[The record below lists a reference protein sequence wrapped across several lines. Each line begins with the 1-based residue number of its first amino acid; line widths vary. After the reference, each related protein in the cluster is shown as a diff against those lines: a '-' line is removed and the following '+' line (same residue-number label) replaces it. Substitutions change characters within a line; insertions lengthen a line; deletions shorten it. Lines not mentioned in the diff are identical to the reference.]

1 MNDSNFRKV
10 AVLGAGVMGAQI
22 AAHLANAGVPVV
34 LFDLAAPSADTNGIV
49 TKALKGLQKLEPA
62 PFVTRDR
69 VNYID
74 VANYD
79 QHLEW
84 LRDCDLVIEAIAE
97 KLEWKESL
105 YAKIAPHLAPGAIIA
120 SNTSGL
126 SLAKL
131 SAVLPESLRADFCGV
146 HFFNPPRYMPLV
158 ELIPAPATR
167 PGVLDR
173 LEPWLV
179 SRLGKGVVR
188 AKDTPSFVANRIG
201 VMWLLAVAHH
211 TERLG
216 IAFDEVDALTGPAI
230 GLPKS
235 ATYRL
240 LDVVGLDT
248 LGHVIDGL
256 RSALPGDP
264 WERHYVVPGWIA
276 ALIEKG
282 MLGQKTGGGVYRKQG
297 RDITVLDPV
306 SGEYRPAAG
315 KVAPEVDEILRIR
328 DAGRR
333 LQQLRE
339 CRHPQAQLLWSCLRD
354 LFHYCAVTLAEIA
367 DNARDV
373 DLALRWGYGW
383 RRGPFEMWQE
393 AGWAQVAQMLREDVA
408 AGEAM
413 ASVPL
418 PAWVDGRDGVH
429 AAEGSWSASEGCLKP
444 RSTQP
449 VYQRQLFPERV
460 LGEVQVQGETV
471 WENEGLRLW
480 TLPTV
485 DAGILVASLKTKMH
499 VLAKPV
505 LEGLHEALERAGRG
519 YAGLVVWNEAPFAA
533 GANLRELL
541 DFVEAGDFDGLDR
554 HVREF
559 QRTALALRYSPVP
572 TVAAVQGMAL
582 GGGCEFAMHCTAR
595 VAAVESYLGLVE
607 AGVGLIPAG
616 GGCKEFALQAAAI
629 AARQQY
635 GEPNAALYASFAQL
649 SKAKV
654 SKSAQEAREMGF
666 LQPSDTILFNPNEL
680 LYVAIRKA
688 RALADVGHYP
698 PLRPRG
704 VKVAGRGGIAT
715 LEAGLV
721 NMRDGGFISAHD
733 YRVARAAAVA
743 LCGGEVDAGSL
754 VDEQWLLD
762 IERQQF
768 VALTRSPETQARI
781 RHMLDSG
788 KPLRN

>member
-22 AAHLANAGVPVV
+22 AAHLANAGQPVV
-34 LFDLAAPSADTNGIV
+34 LFDLAAPSGDPNGIV
-49 TKALKGLQKLEPA
+49 TKSLKGLQKLEPA

-69 VNYID
+69 VNFID
-74 VANYD
+74 AANYD
-79 QHLEW
+79 QHLEL
-84 LRDCDLVIEAIAE
+84 LRGCDLVIEAIAE
-97 KLEWKESL
+97 RLEWKESL

-131 SAVLPESLRADFCGV
+131 SEVLPEALRPDFCGV

-167 PGVLDR
+167 PDVLDR

-179 SRLGKGVVR
+179 SRLGKGVLR
-188 AKDTPSFVANRIG
+188 ARDTPSFVANRIG
-201 VMWLLAVAHH
+201 VMWLLAVSHH

-216 IAFDEVDALTGPAI
+216 LAFDEVDALTGPAI

-248 LGHVIDGL
+248 FGHVIDGL
-256 RSALPGDP
+256 RSALPDDP
-264 WERHYVVPGWIA
+264 WRQHYVVPGWAA
-276 ALIEKG
+276 ALIAKG

-297 RDITVLDPV
+297 REITVLDPV
-306 SGEYRPAAG
+306 SGDHRPAAG
-315 KVAPEVDEILRIR
+315 RIAPEVDEILRIR
-328 DAGRR
+328 DAGSR
-333 LQQLRE
+333 LRQLRD
-339 CRHPQAQLLWSCLRD
+339 CPHPQARLLWSCLRD
-354 LFHYCAVTLAEIA
+354 LFHYCALTLAEIA

-383 RRGPFEMWQE
+383 RQGPFEMWQE
-393 AGWAQVAQMLREDVA
+393 AGWAQVAQLLREDIA

-413 ASVPL
+413 AAVPL

-429 AAEGSWSASEGCLKP
+429 AADGSWSASEGRLKP
-444 RSTQP
+444 RSALP
-449 VYQRQLFPERV
+449 VYRRQLFPERA
-460 LGEVQVQGETV
+460 LGESPAQGQTV

-480 TLPTV
+480 TLPAV
-485 DAGILVASLKTKMH
+485 DAGILIASIKTKMH
-499 VLAKPV
+499 VLARPV
-505 LEGLHEALERAGRG
+505 LEGFHEALARAGRG
-519 YAGLVVWNEAPFAA
+519 HAGLVIWNEPPFAA
-533 GANLRELL
+533 GASLKEVL
-541 DFVEAGDFDGLDR
+541 DFADAGDFDGLDR
-554 HVREF
+554 HVRAF
-559 QRTALALRYSPVP
+559 QRTALALRYGKVP
-572 TVAAVQGMAL
+572 TVAAVQGLAL

-595 VAAVESYLGLVE
+595 VAAVESSLGLVE
-607 AGVGLIPAG
+607 ASVGLIPAG

-635 GEPNAALYASFAQL
+635 GEPNAALQVSFAQI
-649 SKAKV
+649 SKARV
-654 SKSAQEAREMGF
+654 SKSAQEARDMG
-666 LQPSDTILFNPNEL
+666 LLLPSDTILFNPHEL
-680 LYVAIRKA
+680 LYVAMRQA
-688 RALADVGHYP
+688 RALADAGHFP

-704 VKVAGRGGIAT
+704 VRVAGRGGIAT

-743 LCGGEVDAGSL
+743 LCGGEIDAGAL

-762 IERQQF
+762 VERQQF
-768 VALTRSPETQARI
+768 VALARSPETQARI